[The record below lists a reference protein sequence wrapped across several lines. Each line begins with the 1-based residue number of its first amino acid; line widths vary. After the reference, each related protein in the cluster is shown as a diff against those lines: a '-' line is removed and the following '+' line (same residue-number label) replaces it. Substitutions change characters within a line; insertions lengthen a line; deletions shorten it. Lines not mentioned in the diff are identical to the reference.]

1 MFEDSGLE
9 TLLSTTEEKLNL
21 WQVLIY
27 LQVQQGSDWLVVYMG
42 GLVVAMSLLCIS
54 YQNLYCYTDYSLI
67 SKGGLGYR
75 SFSCCTLFN

>member
-42 GLVVAMSLLCIS
+42 GLVLCCRNVALMYFVSKPVSL
-54 YQNLYCYTDYSLI
+54 
-67 SKGGLGYR
+67 YR
-75 SFSCCTLFN
+75 LLPHF